1 MSTAAGSGDHG
12 PTGGDP
18 DRGRQGSVHEAGH
31 GSEAGGEA
39 PHKAGAFDIR
49 VFIASLIGI
58 YGIVLT
64 IAGLLG
70 PSEGDLAKAGG
81 VNINLW
87 AGLGMVLVAAGF
99 LLWARLRPVVV
110 PAEVGAHDGPP
121 AGH

>member
-1 MSTAAGSGDHG
+1 MSTAADSGDHG
-12 PTGGDP
+12 PTPG
-18 DRGRQGSVHEAGH
+18 
-31 GSEAGGEA
+31 GSETGRHAVDADAGSGDTA

-58 YGIVLT
+58 YGLVLT

-70 PSEGDLAKAGG
+70 PSAGDLAKAGG

-87 AGLGMVLVAAGF
+87 AGLGMILVAAGF
-99 LLWARLRPVVV
+99 VVWARMRPVVV
-110 PAEVGAHDGPP
+110 PADVESQDGPP